1 MMLRIGD
8 FTVGNTITVSVAVY
22 KQNWRQYLKLSFIA
36 HLWLLVPVY
45 GWARYFAIA
54 AWISRLSLQ
63 EFDSELNN
71 LHFLRYFSARSL
83 CIFSLTGIFAIFEPI
98 IFGYLSAFVLIF
110 IIVILCEIIFTFSLF
125 EILDNILS
133 NNEDPT
139 VLWLGLVWLAFY
151 SLISLVFYARLF
163 VTDLIFIDRVNNKLF
178 DLIRQS
184 YSLTK
189 NNKFKIILISFLSFL
204 ITVPVWIICYLIA
217 PTTAWLILTVTS
229 INAFESFSLLLEFC
243 FIITLVCAHGIVLPF
258 WQSVKASVFY
268 HLVKKRN
275 IVNTR

>member
-1 MMLRIGD
+1 MMLRIRD

-54 AWISRLSLQ
+54 AWISRLSFQ

-71 LHFLRYFSARSL
+71 LHFSRYFSARSL
-83 CIFSLTGIFAIFEPI
+83 CIFSFTGIFAIFEPI

-110 IIVILCEIIFTFSLF
+110 IIVILCEIIFPFSLF

-151 SLISLVFYARLF
+151 SLISLGFYIRLF
-163 VTDLIFIDRVNNKLF
+163 VTDLIFIDRANNKLF

-189 NNKFKIILISFLSFL
+189 KNKF
-204 ITVPVWIICYLIA
+204 
-217 PTTAWLILTVTS
+217 
-229 INAFESFSLLLEFC
+229 
-243 FIITLVCAHGIVLPF
+243 
-258 WQSVKASVFY
+258 
-268 HLVKKRN
+268 
-275 IVNTR
+275 